1 MWFSVPTARRLS
13 SNVANSRFRAF
24 RESICAQEKRSLRI
38 YTSMHSGGLELLTY
52 SRHEDNLLRYRGDD
66 VHIVYIEYGVA
77 RFPEI

>member
-1 MWFSVPTARRLS
+1 
-13 SNVANSRFRAF
+13 
-24 RESICAQEKRSLRI
+24 
-38 YTSMHSGGLELLTY
+38 MHSGGLELLTY